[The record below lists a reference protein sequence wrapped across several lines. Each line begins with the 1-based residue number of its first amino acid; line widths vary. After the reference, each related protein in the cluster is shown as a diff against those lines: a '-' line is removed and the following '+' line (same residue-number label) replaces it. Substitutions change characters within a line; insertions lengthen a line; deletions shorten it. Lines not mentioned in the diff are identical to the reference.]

1 MINLCIGGAAGD
13 GIETMAGI
21 LEKIL
26 QRSGFHLFS
35 MRDFMSR
42 IRGGHNF
49 AQIRFSPN
57 PVAAHTDALDIL
69 IAYDNRTYTEHQ
81 ERLKPG
87 GMLLCDPELGI
98 SDSRMLSIPIK
109 KLARESGSA
118 RTIGV
123 VCVGALMKLFGLPLG
138 AAEAVLGETL
148 DTKILDMNL
157 AAVRKGFANAEQKQK
172 LSAPVPDGKL
182 LMTGAEAMAMGALAG
197 GLRFYSG
204 YPMSPSTTLLNFFTA
219 HAQECRLVV
228 EQAEDEIAAINMA
241 LGASFAGAQAMVGTS
256 GGGFSLM
263 VEGFGFAGIAELPVV
278 IVDAQRP
285 GPATGFPTRTE
296 QGDLLFACFASQ
308 GEFPRMVLAVRD
320 HIDAFY
326 QTARALQLAKK
337 YQIPVLVLS
346 DQYLSD
352 SAAAIAPPDIEKA
365 AYSAAPLPPED
376 GESGEYLRY
385 ALTESG
391 ISPLRVPGKSAALV
405 RIDSDEHTEEGVI
418 TESAEVRAQMVDKR
432 ARKLEGLKT
441 ELLEPTYIGVE
452 KPEVLLVAFGSTAG
466 AIAEAVSV
474 LSGRGQ
480 SVGALLFGDLY
491 PLPQK
496 ELLRYWKQANVVYS
510 VEQNATAQLSKLIR
524 MEANLSCADSVLK
537 YDGRQMSV
545 DDILKGLAALGFG
558 KEVPV

>member
-49 AQIRFSPN
+49 VQIRFSPN

-69 IAYDNRTYTEHQ
+69 IAYDSRTYTEHQ

-204 YPMSPSTTLLNFFTA
+204 
-219 HAQECRLVV
+219 
-228 EQAEDEIAAINMA
+228 
-241 LGASFAGAQAMVGTS
+241 
-256 GGGFSLM
+256 
-263 VEGFGFAGIAELPVV
+263 
-278 IVDAQRP
+278 
-285 GPATGFPTRTE
+285 
-296 QGDLLFACFASQ
+296 
-308 GEFPRMVLAVRD
+308 
-320 HIDAFY
+320 
-326 QTARALQLAKK
+326 
-337 YQIPVLVLS
+337 
-346 DQYLSD
+346 
-352 SAAAIAPPDIEKA
+352 
-365 AYSAAPLPPED
+365 
-376 GESGEYLRY
+376 
-385 ALTESG
+385 
-391 ISPLRVPGKSAALV
+391 
-405 RIDSDEHTEEGVI
+405 
-418 TESAEVRAQMVDKR
+418 
-432 ARKLEGLKT
+432 
-441 ELLEPTYIGVE
+441 
-452 KPEVLLVAFGSTAG
+452 
-466 AIAEAVSV
+466 
-474 LSGRGQ
+474 
-480 SVGALLFGDLY
+480 
-491 PLPQK
+491 
-496 ELLRYWKQANVVYS
+496 
-510 VEQNATAQLSKLIR
+510 
-524 MEANLSCADSVLK
+524 
-537 YDGRQMSV
+537 
-545 DDILKGLAALGFG
+545 
-558 KEVPV
+558 